1 MKSAKLGQNFLVNRS
16 IATKI
21 VDAVLPVAGNP
32 IEIGPG
38 KGILTERLLQK
49 RSPSDPKL
57 TVIEVDPQLADQLQ
71 ERFPQDLN
79 IIRQDVLT
87 LNVDETFPK
96 EPLTLVGN
104 LPYYISKDI
113 ADWLIAH
120 HHRVEKGVFMLQKE
134 FVDKLVRVK
143 QSPQSL
149 MFSYLFDARVL
160 FNVSP
165 GSFNPSPKVFSSVFQ
180 FIHRWNIPEADINPQ
195 SLYRLLKIS
204 YQNRRKTLQNNL
216 SPHYSKLTVTT
227 ALTHLD
233 IPPTTRAEQ
242 LSLKKFLDLYR
253 QLEKIS

>member
-16 IATKI
+16 IAAKI
-21 VDAVLPVAGNP
+21 VDAVMPFTGHP

-38 KGILTERLLQK
+38 KGILTERLLQN
-49 RSPSDPKL
+49 RSLSDPKL
-57 TVIEVDPQLADQLQ
+57 TVIEVDSQLADQLQ
-71 ERFPQDLN
+71 ERFSQDLN

-87 LNVDETFPK
+87 LNVDEAFPQ

-120 HHRVEKGVFMLQKE
+120 HHRVGKGVFMLQKE

-149 MFSYLFDARVL
+149 IFSYLFDARVL
-160 FNVSP
+160 FNASP
-165 GSFNPSPKVFSSVFQ
+165 GSFNPPPKVFSSVFQ
-180 FIHRWNIPEADINPQ
+180 FIHRRNIPEADINLQ
-195 SLYRLLKIS
+195 SLYHLLKIS

-216 SPHYSKLTVTT
+216 SPHYSKLTITA
-227 ALTHLD
+227 ALTRLD

-242 LSLKKFLDLYR
+242 LPLQKFLDLYR